1 VQRAITGVSLVKLV
15 SWYGGF
21 VIVSWA
27 DSTLAALR
35 PMYEGRFDIWYVYCQ
50 PKRYVWCAR
59 RVGEAAACINA
70 PDPETLVAEIA
81 EQEAATL

>member
-1 VQRAITGVSLVKLV
+1 
-15 SWYGGF
+15 
-21 VIVSWA
+21 
-27 DSTLAALR
+27 
-35 PMYEGRFDIWYVYCQ
+35 MYEGRFDIWYVYCQ